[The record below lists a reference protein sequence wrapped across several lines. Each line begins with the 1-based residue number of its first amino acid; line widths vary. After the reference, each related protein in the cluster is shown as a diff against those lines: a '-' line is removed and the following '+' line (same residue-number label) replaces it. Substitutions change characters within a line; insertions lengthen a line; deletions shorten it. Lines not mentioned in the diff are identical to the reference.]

1 LTHINTWKVPI
12 ITLTGY
18 LGAGK
23 TTLLN
28 HLLRRPGARV
38 GVVINDFG
46 AINVDAALVTGQVDE
61 AASISGGCL
70 CCMPDG
76 GGLDDALK
84 SLSRPKLRLDA
95 IIIEASGIAD
105 PIALARLIHFSSAP
119 HIRPGGIVEP
129 IDAVEHFRSVD
140 TSDELP
146 ARYAATN
153 LIVITKT
160 DLLAESQR
168 TATIARIEQ
177 RVRMRNPDAQFVIA
191 DRGRIDPDL
200 VFDVASSEDPA
211 DELPHAQH
219 IRDSASEPETH
230 EHHHAHAVSQELTGP
245 ISPSALVELLENPP
259 AGAYRMKGRV
269 TVREP
274 RKANGEAG
282 YVVNLVGRSI
292 HIAPMASPAD
302 PGELVAL
309 GMHMDVEEAR
319 RRFDALL
326 RAPADRSDAMGL
338 RHVHRYMRLSQ

>member
-1 LTHINTWKVPI
+1 
-12 ITLTGY
+12 LTGY

-28 HLLRRPGARV
+28 HLLRRPGARI
-38 GVVINDFG
+38 GVIINDFG
-46 AINVDAALVTGQVDE
+46 KINVNAALVTGQVDE

-84 SLSRPKLRLDA
+84 SLARPKLRLDA

-105 PIALARLIHFSSAP
+105 PIALARIIHFSSAP
-119 HIRPGGIVEP
+119 HIRPGGIVELV
-129 IDAVEHFRSVD
+129 DAVEHFHSVD
-140 TSDELP
+140 VSDEPP

-168 TATIARIEQ
+168 EAIISRIRQ

-191 DRGRIDPDL
+191 DRERIDSDL
-200 VFDVASSEDPA
+200 VFDVASDEDPV
-211 DELPHAQH
+211 DELPIAQL
-219 IRDSASEPETH
+219 IRDSTPESETH
-230 EHHHAHAVSQELTGP
+230 EHHHAHAVSQELTEAV
-245 ISPSALVELLENPP
+245 SPSALIELLENPP

-269 TVREP
+269 VIRER
-274 RKANGEAG
+274 RKANGAAG

-292 HIAPMASPAD
+292 HIAPMASPAR
-302 PGELVAL
+302 PGELVAI
-309 GMHMDVEEAR
+309 GMHLDVEEAR
-319 RRFDALL
+319 RRFDAL
-326 RAPADRSDAMGL
+326 AHTPADQPDTMGL
-338 RHVHRYMRLSQ
+338 RHVHRYARLSR